1 MKTRLVVYFLFV
13 MTLVNCVAQANLLS
27 NPIQPTLTNLQD
39 QHPAPQ
45 IFEPDA
51 SSLLPREGEA
61 LPLPYQRDFDD
72 QQPLEGT
79 MSVSWTYA
87 ADYALTA
94 NLNDNNPMRYADTP
108 LLGPIPAQALLTF
121 NYRYVRPL
129 NYRDFPK
136 KAEDIGT
143 LQIQISEDDGEN
155 WTTVHVIH
163 SGNHKS
169 SVYYQPV
176 YLPLTS
182 FATESIM
189 FRFKAIQGS
198 GDYKLNINQISVYE
212 LPDEPDL
219 HLSTSSLHWYG
230 VQQFESET
238 QILTIYN
245 LGAGPRQITMAD
257 FNLNGSGF
265 SIDPGALPLT
275 LMAYQSLNIPVS
287 FNPSVLGEHTGNLS
301 ITHNAGTHQIQL
313 TGDCIPDN
321 MIHYGIESDYLDM
334 PTALYHISYTQSIYP
349 KQTLDTQGQQ
359 INSIW
364 MYWMNYQNVVCAMD
378 VDIYM
383 AHTDLEAFADANSW
397 LLESELT
404 SVLSGWVELPATSG
418 WVEIPLHRPF
428 VYDNSHNLVIAINQ
442 HQLSNLTGNQAMF
455 GSLDAEYRS
464 LNFESYHYQV
474 DPAYPPQGVMMQG
487 YPLIRLSFADPPTQI
502 SAPILQYPEAA
513 AEELPIQGFELSWRP
528 DLNNG
533 VMPDSYVLY
542 MSLSE
547 ANLYNDFSWP
557 VTGLSFDPVQAI
569 VNQIG
574 YSYQDRWYWTVE
586 ALYAGQTGMRATP
599 RYFDITDIKGEL
611 ELDVNSLQASL
622 TWPDNLYQTQQF
634 NLINVGSE
642 DLDFSIDF
650 QDNTA
655 RNTHQYPDPADA
667 PFRLTP
673 IDPGSLDALLL
684 DAVTTSRDSLIFQ
697 FYHPLAYSA
706 GYGITSDGEN
716 IYLSQND
723 FIVKYDMDGS
733 FISNISIAGAS
744 MIYDITW
751 DGEYLYGSTATNDI
765 LIIDIRRS
773 SVVGIITAPRNVMGL
788 DYDPDVDGFWISAL
802 GLGDMMLINRQ
813 GEILHSLSYPYIDI
827 NGLAYD
833 NVSGATPSLWLQAS
847 FLDAVLILQIDI
859 DSGEMLQGYD
869 IESFPLNAAASGLD
883 IITDVVS
890 GTASLVGVAPPILF
904 YGLELC
910 QLHPWASVDVT
921 SGTIAPQTAI
931 PITLSFDAQMQE
943 VGTCFGQL
951 NITHNGTNA
960 AGQIDLQLNVG
971 GNPAPEFT
979 ISVGDTIL
987 FAETEIQNPQRHRV
1001 TITNTGGS
1009 SPSPLVLSEADF
1021 ALSANVE
1028 GNFSLDHTGLP
1039 VSLARNQSYHFFVNF
1054 TPQSAGNKTAYLHI
1068 YEGTGMGRTVHDILL
1083 TGSGSEE
1090 ELCHVVNLQA
1100 TNQDQQVELN
1110 WGILYGT
1117 PSQPGWKH
1125 YDTIDDLSGGVGMG
1139 GAIPF
1144 DVAIKFDTRTL
1155 SSYQGMNITQIRFM
1169 SRSFNTAYS
1178 VKVWTGQN
1186 DNLSPAQEVH
1196 SQLYPDLAIG
1206 GITVTLDPPIPI
1218 TGQTAIW
1225 VGVHCDVF
1233 EGEVYH
1239 PIGLDSGPAVAGK
1252 SDLINYQGWHSLY
1265 QSYGINRNLSIQ
1277 AYVDDAREIL
1287 IMPEGRPVSQYLP
1300 ADQKSA
1306 HIPGVANDGEST
1318 RELRGFNIYRD
1329 NVLLNEELIRGTS
1342 FRDQLPAYGD
1352 YDYKVQ
1358 ALYYTDDDLYS
1369 EALSYTAQPT
1379 SALPLPFVEDWSSGD
1394 LSENHWQSEG
1404 ANWLVTN
1411 LGNPAPGIIFT
1422 DYPYIQDYSLS
1433 LTGPL
1438 LKSPIIHGVKLSF
1451 DLMLNI
1457 FDSLN
1462 LNCITPQVW
1471 DGIAWH
1477 DIDQILSADNGGL
1490 GWSYTRF
1497 TYDISQYAT
1506 NPAFRIRFL
1515 ASGEDSY
1522 SINYWC
1528 LDNIKVEALPNPLP
1542 CPVPEI
1548 TSVGDQI
1555 LLSWDP
1561 VPGADWYLIYA
1572 ADDPYDA
1579 FTYLGYLPAKADN
1592 NLLRPSATKK
1602 FFQIR
1607 TMAIETPEGSQLAP

>member
-1 MKTRLVVYFLFV
+1 MKKRSIVFMFFV
-13 MTLVNCVAQANLLS
+13 MTLVNCVAEAYQSNTPATPAFANL
-27 NPIQPTLTNLQD
+27 QERHQ
-39 QHPAPQ
+39 
-45 IFEPDA
+45 
-51 SSLLPREGEA
+51 LLPISKPEATSQVVREGEA
-61 LPLPYQRDFDD
+61 LPLPYNRNFESQE
-72 QQPLEGT
+72 PLAGT
-79 MSVSWTYA
+79 MSVDWTYA

-108 LLGPIPAQALLTF
+108 LLGPMPAQALLMF
-121 NYRYVRPL
+121 NYRYVKPL

-136 KAEDIGT
+136 KADDIGT
-143 LQIQISEDDGEN
+143 LQIQISEDEGESWAN
-155 WTTVHVIH
+155 IH
-163 SGNHKS
+163 IIHNGNHSS
-169 SVYYQPV
+169 SVHYQTV

-182 FATESIM
+182 YETESIM

-198 GDYKLNINQISVYE
+198 GIYSLQINQINVTE
-212 LPDEPDL
+212 LPADPDL
-219 HLSTSSLHWYG
+219 HFSTNSMHWYG
-230 VQQFESET
+230 VRQNESDT
-238 QILTIYN
+238 QILTIQN
-245 LGAGPRQITMAD
+245 LGAGSSQLTAAD
-257 FNLNGSGF
+257 FSLNGTAF
-265 SIDPGALPLT
+265 AIDISALPLT
-275 LMAYQSLNIPVS
+275 LTAYQSLDIPVS
-287 FNPSVLGEHTGNLS
+287 FNPAVLGEHTGNLS

-313 TGDCIPDN
+313 TGDSIPNN
-321 MIHYGIESDYLDM
+321 MIHYGTESDYLDM
-334 PTALYHISYTQSIYP
+334 PSALYHISYTQSIYP
-349 KQTLDTQGQQ
+349 KQTLDIQGRQ

-428 VYDNSHNLVIAINQ
+428 VYDNTHNLVIAINQ

-464 LNFESYHYQV
+464 LNFESPHYQV

-487 YPLIRLSFADPPTQI
+487 YPLIRLSFTEPPTPL
-502 SAPILQYPEAA
+502 SAPILLDPEAA

-533 VMPDSYVLY
+533 VMPDSYIVY
-542 MSLSE
+542 MSQSE

-611 ELDVNSLQASL
+611 ELDVNSLEASL

-655 RNTHQYPDPADA
+655 RHTHQYPDPSDA
-667 PFRLTP
+667 PFSLTP
-673 IDPGSLDALLL
+673 IEPGSLEDILHLA
-684 DAVTTSRDSLIFQ
+684 ANTMRDSLSFQ

-706 GYGITSDGEN
+706 GYGITSDGQN
-716 IYLSQND
+716 IYLSQD
-723 FIVKYDMDGS
+723 DLIVKYDMDGS
-733 FISNISIAGAS
+733 FITNISIAGAS

-773 SVVGIITAPRNVMGL
+773 SVVGNITAPRNVMGL

-813 GEILHSLSYPYIDI
+813 GEILHSLSYPAIDI

-833 NVSGATPSLWLQAS
+833 NISGPIPSLWIQAS
-847 FLDAVLILQIDI
+847 FLDAVLILQIEI
-859 DSGEMLQGYD
+859 ESGEMLQGYD
-869 IESFPLNAAASGLD
+869 IESFPLHAAASGLD
-883 IITDVVS
+883 IITDLVS

-943 VGTCFGQL
+943 SGTCQGQL
-951 NITHNGTNA
+951 DITHNGTNA
-960 AGQIDLQLNVG
+960 PGQIALQLTVG

-979 ISVGDTIL
+979 ISVGDTIT
-987 FAETEIQNPQRHRV
+987 FAETEILNPQRRRV

-1009 SPSPLVLSEADF
+1009 SPSPLMLSEADF
-1021 ALSANVE
+1021 SLSANAE
-1028 GNFSLDHTGLP
+1028 GNFSLEHTGLP

-1054 TPQSAGNKTAYLHI
+1054 TPQSVGSKSSYLHI
-1068 YEGTGMGRTVHDILL
+1068 YESTGGSRTVHDVLL
-1083 TGSGSEE
+1083 TGSCIAE
-1090 ELCHVVNLQA
+1090 ELCHIVNLQA
-1100 TNQDQQVELN
+1100 TNEDQQVDLN
-1110 WGILYGT
+1110 WGVLYGT
-1117 PSQPGWKH
+1117 PSHPGWKH
-1125 YDTIDDLSGGVGMG
+1125 YDTIDDLSGGVGFG
-1139 GAIPF
+1139 GPIPF

-1169 SRSFNTAYS
+1169 SRSFNTVYS
-1178 VKVWTGQN
+1178 VKVWTGP
-1186 DNLSPAQEVH
+1186 DDSLSPAQEVH

-1239 PIGLDSGPAVAGK
+1239 PIGIDSGPAVAGI

-1277 AYVDDAREIL
+1277 AYVDDARDIVSL
-1287 IMPEGRPVSQYLP
+1287 PQGRPVSQYLP
-1300 ADQKSA
+1300 TDHKSG
-1306 HIPGVANDGEST
+1306 HIPSIASNGEST
-1318 RELRGFNIYRD
+1318 RQLRGFNIYRD
-1329 NVLLNEELIRGTS
+1329 NVLLNGELIRGTS
-1342 FRDQLPAYGD
+1342 FRDQLPSYGE
-1352 YDYKVQ
+1352 YDYQVQ
-1358 ALYYTDDDLYS
+1358 ALYYTEDDLYS

-1379 SALPLPFVEDWSSGD
+1379 SALPLPFVEDWSSGG
-1394 LSENHWQSEG
+1394 LSDIHWQSEG
-1404 ANWLVTN
+1404 ANWQVCN
-1411 LGNPAPGIIFT
+1411 LGNPDPGIIFT

-1433 LTGPL
+1433 LSGPL

-1451 DLMLNI
+1451 DLMLDNY
-1457 FDSLN
+1457 DSLN

-1471 DGIAWH
+1471 DGVDWH
-1477 DIDQILSADNGGL
+1477 DIDQ
-1490 GWSYTRF
+1490 
-1497 TYDISQYAT
+1497 
-1506 NPAFRIRFL
+1506 
-1515 ASGEDSY
+1515 
-1522 SINYWC
+1522 
-1528 LDNIKVEALPNPLP
+1528 
-1542 CPVPEI
+1542 
-1548 TSVGDQI
+1548 
-1555 LLSWDP
+1555 LLSR
-1561 VPGADWYLIYA
+1561 LYA
-1572 ADDPYDA
+1572 
-1579 FTYLGYLPAKADN
+1579 LHL
-1592 NLLRPSATKK
+1592 
-1602 FFQIR
+1602 
-1607 TMAIETPEGSQLAP
+1607 